1 MNKIAYTTFGRNALF
16 IGLISH
22 IAALLLGMMPV
33 SGAGS
38 LFGILYVFYWITF
51 ISGMYKELRNRG
63 YRPSGN
69 LRFYIVVAATV
80 IPILGPMTALMML
93 YSMQENN
100 KAQQDKSPGFLPSI
114 LRLRANSL
122 LIFLFILIL
131 FILFAVIL
139 SRNDPY
145 FKRAK
150 LKKVMI
156 NKQQVDMNNCS
167 NIYGVSR

>member
-1 MNKIAYTTFGRNALF
+1 MIEIAYTTFGRNTLV

-22 IAALLLGMMPV
+22 VTALLVAMMPA

-38 LFGILYVFYWITF
+38 FLSVLYPFYWIT
-51 ISGMYKELRNRG
+51 IVSSVYKELRDRG

-69 LRFYIVVAATV
+69 WRFYILMAATV
-80 IPILGPMTALMML
+80 IPILGPMTALMTL
-93 YSMQENN
+93 YGMQESN
-100 KAQQDKSPGFLPSI
+100 KIKQEKPKGFLASF

-150 LKKVMI
+150 IKKVMI
-156 NKQQVDMNNCS
+156 NKQQVDMNNCR
-167 NIYGVSR
+167 NIYGV